1 MKAIAR
7 IAAIAAVLAT
17 TPSWAQTLRIG
28 GVDISVVPDAQVVKA
43 DGTDAPTLGKVG
55 AYAIV
60 RGASLS
66 GARTLTVTNQAYL
79 GVGYNPGT
87 GKYGLISR
95 ELTFR
100 LKPGTA
106 LPAAYAEMGC
116 KALIEKIK
124 LFVCNVDSVSQ
135 LITAEASLRDRPD
148 VEWVEM
154 HVVTDRQVP
163 Q

>member
-1 MKAIAR
+1 VQIR
-7 IAAIAAVLAT
+7 
-17 TPSWAQTLRIG
+17 
-28 GVDISVVPDAQVVKA
+28 
-43 DGTDAPTLGKVG
+43 LGQYK
-55 AYAIV
+55 
-60 RGASLS
+60 
-66 GARTLTVTNQAYL
+66 
-79 GVGYNPGT
+79 
-87 GKYGLISR
+87 
-95 ELTFR
+95 LTFR

-106 LPAAYAEMGC
+106 LPAAYADMGC

-135 LITAEASLRDRPD
+135 LITTEASLRDRPD